1 MEMSLGFEHLGI
13 GNSEMRVAAG
23 LKSVFA
29 PIRASDYAKNASEAQ
44 SEPRITPKTLLEP
57 KTRLG

>member
-13 GNSEMRVAAG
+13 GNSEMMVAAG

-29 PIRASDYAKNASEAQ
+29 PIRASDYAIRGSE
-44 SEPRITPKTLLEP
+44 ILK
-57 KTRLG
+57 